1 MVSYTH
7 PFLIGDRIMKII
19 VTGFEPFGNETVN
32 PSWEA
37 VKALPDVAAGV

>member
-1 MVSYTH
+1 
-7 PFLIGDRIMKII
+7 MKII

-37 VKALPDVAAGV
+37 VKALPDVAAGVELVKLELLT